1 MSFKRL
7 DAEDFIFS
15 AESITAPAWSGYA
28 PILTNSIYT
37 SSIQQNSAA
46 GKYYVSVYQTGS
58 GEPSAEVQFDVAF
71 GDRNGR
77 GSTFFTNGISASS
90 TSTIFGQYQ
99 NLVLGDEN
107 ANFIFGDVSQSAFY
121 ALSID
126 RSRYKEKLLP
136 GTFNLRIKGPG
147 GVEDENVLFLTDN
160 SGDITTQTFTE
171 AGRVY
176 QIVSGSN
183 GRAAVNNVS
192 TVDGV
197 ATGTTVSGS
206 YGWFLPDIGTILLN
220 APALDLP
227 LNKGGV
233 LLGTDYGT
241 NEHKN
246 NPGKLIG
253 RVSESAFFQLNSE
266 ETITSDFVFV
276 RARNAEFNYSENP
289 SFISGSQ
296 GVVLYDQ
303 FINNPQTYVTTVGL
317 YNDNNDL
324 LAVAKLSRPLKK
336 DFTKEALI
344 RVKLDF

>member
-15 AESITAPAWSGYA
+15 AESVTAPAWSGYA
-28 PILTNSIYT
+28 PILVNMNT

-58 GEPSAEVQFDVAF
+58 TNTAAEVQYDVAF
-71 GDRNGR
+71 GDSMGR
-77 GSTFFTNGISASS
+77 GSEFFTAGISASS
-90 TSTIFGQYQ
+90 TSAIYGQYQ

-107 ANFIFGDVSQSAFY
+107 TNFTFGDVTQSLFY
-121 ALSID
+121 AINVD

-136 GTFNLRIKGPG
+136 GTFNLRIDSGDG
-147 GVEDENVLFLTDN
+147 FNTLFLTDN
-160 SGDITTQTFTE
+160 SGDTTVQTFNE
-171 AGRVY
+171 AGRVF

-192 TVDGV
+192 TADGV

-206 YGWFLPDIGTILLN
+206 YGLFLPDVGIALLN
-220 APALDLP
+220 GAALDLP
-227 LNKGGV
+227 LDKGGIN
-233 LLGTDYGT
+233 LGTDYGT
-241 NEHKN
+241 DSHKN

-253 RVSESAFFQLNSE
+253 RISESAHFQLNNE
-266 ETITSDFVFV
+266 ETITSDFVFI

-303 FINNPQTYVTTVGL
+303 FINNPQSYITTVGL
-317 YNDNNDL
+317 YNDSNDL

-336 DFTKEALI
+336 DFTKEALV